1 MKLDNRIRGLIAI
14 GASVTAHCGPCLEIH
29 VRQALESG
37 AEEEEIAE
45 AVEVGRMVS
54 KGAAAKMNT
63 IAASLLNAQP
73 APATACSAG
82 CGC

>member
-1 MKLDNRIRGLIAI
+1 MKLDNRIKELIAI

-54 KGAAAKMNT
+54 KGAAAKMNS
-63 IAASLLNAQP
+63 IAAGLVNAQP
-73 APATACSAG
+73 APATACGAG